1 MYITFEK
8 RKRKPLI
15 LHDYFVMKMKKPMV
29 ELNGDN
35 LSISNMVAVA
45 RNEIEVT
52 ISKEAKERINKASK
66 IVQDIL
72 KEKRRVYGVTTGFGY
87 LQNSA
92 ISPQD
97 TEKLQKNLVI
107 SHAAGVGPEFSH
119 EIVRGMMVLQVN
131 KFARGHSGIRLKVVS
146 LLLKLLNEGITPVVP
161 SRGSVGASGDL
172 APLAHL
178 ALVLIGRGFAYHEET
193 RVPGL
198 KALEIVGLSPVKL
211 SAKEGLALLNG
222 TQAMTSIAAIAVADA
237 EYLVK
242 IANLATSM
250 SMEVHQANIDALD
263 PKIHQAR
270 PHKGQIDA
278 AKEILE
284 FLEDS
289 ERIRKKIA
297 YQDSYSLRCAPV
309 VHGATLDTVRYV
321 KRIIETEMNSSTDNP
336 LIFSPTQVLSGGN
349 FHGQPIALVMD
360 FLGIAIAELG
370 SISERR
376 IERLLNPTL
385 SGLPAFL
392 SLESGINSGFMIA
405 QYTAASLVSENKQL
419 AFPSSVDSIPVSAN
433 QEDHVSMGTI
443 AAIHTRRIVEHV
455 HYILAIELLCVS
467 QAIDLAEIQHQ
478 LAPKTSEVY
487 QNIRKAIPM
496 LHEDRELSPDI
507 NTCVELIRNRSF

>member
-1 MYITFEK
+1 
-8 RKRKPLI
+8 
-15 LHDYFVMKMKKPMV
+15 MKKPIV

-35 LSISNMVAVA
+35 LSISDMVSVA
-45 RNEIEVT
+45 RNETEVT
-52 ISKEAKERINKASK
+52 ISKEAKERINQASK

-72 KEKRRVYGVTTGFGY
+72 KENRRVYGVTTGFGY

-97 TEKLQKNLVI
+97 TQKLQNNLVI

-131 KFARGHSGIRLKVVS
+131 KFARGHSGIRLKITS
-146 LLLKLLNEGITPVVP
+146 LLLNLLNKGITPVVP
-161 SRGSVGASGDL
+161 SQGSLGASGDL

-178 ALVLIGRGFAYHEET
+178 ALVLIGRGIAYHGET

-198 KALEIVGLSPVKL
+198 KALEIAGLSPVEL

-222 TQAMTSIAAIAVADA
+222 TQAMTSVAAIAVADA
-237 EYLVK
+237 EYLIK
-242 IANLATSM
+242 IANLAASM

-289 ERIRKKIA
+289 KSIRKGIA
-297 YQDSYSLRCAPV
+297 YQDSYSLRCAPI
-309 VHGATLDTVRYV
+309 VHGATLDTIRYV
-321 KRIIETEMNSSTDNP
+321 KQIIETEMNSSTDNP
-336 LIFSPTQVLSGGN
+336 LIFSPNEILSGGN
-349 FHGQPIALVMD
+349 FHGQPVAFGMD
-360 FLGIAIAELG
+360 FLGIAVAELG
-370 SISERR
+370 GISERR
-376 IERLLNPTL
+376 IERLLNPTI
-385 SGLPAFL
+385 SGLPPFL
-392 SLESGINSGFMIA
+392 SFESGINSGFMIA

-433 QEDHVSMGTI
+433 QEDHVSMGTV
-443 AAIHTRRIVEHV
+443 AAIHTRRIIEHV
-455 HYILAIELLCVS
+455 HCILAIELLCVS
-467 QAIDLAEIQHQ
+467 QAIDLAEIQDQ
-478 LAPKTSEVY
+478 LAPKTQEAY
-487 QNIRKAIPM
+487 QKIREAVPM

-507 NTCVELIRNRSF
+507 NTCVELIRNRLF

>member
-1 MYITFEK
+1 
-8 RKRKPLI
+8 
-15 LHDYFVMKMKKPMV
+15 MKKPIV

-35 LSISNMVAVA
+35 LSISTMVAIA
-45 RNEIEVT
+45 RNGIEVT
-52 ISKEAKERINKASK
+52 ISKEAKERINDASK
-66 IVQDIL
+66 IIQDIL
-72 KEKRRVYGVTTGFGY
+72 KEKRRIYGITTGFGY
-87 LQNSA
+87 LQNKV

-97 TEKLQKNLVI
+97 TQKLQNNLVI

-131 KFARGHSGIRLKVVS
+131 KFARGHSGIRLEVAY
-146 LLLKLLNEGITPVVP
+146 LLVELLNKGITPVVP
-161 SRGSVGASGDL
+161 SQGSLGASGDL

-178 ALVLIGRGFAYHEET
+178 SLVLIGRGFAYHGET
-193 RVPGL
+193 QIPGL
-198 KALEIVGLSPVKL
+198 KALEIAGLSPVVL

-222 TQAMTSIAAIAVADA
+222 TQAMTSIAALAVTDA
-237 EYLVK
+237 EYLIK

-250 SMEVHQANIDALD
+250 SMEVHQANIDALN

-270 PHKGQIDA
+270 PHEGQIDA
-278 AKEILE
+278 AKEILD

-289 ERIRKKIA
+289 KRIRKNIA

-321 KRIIETEMNSSTDNP
+321 KRTVETEMNSSTDNP
-336 LIFSPTQVLSGGN
+336 LIFSSDQILSGGN

-376 IERLLNPTL
+376 IERLLNPTI
-385 SGLPAFL
+385 SGLPPFL
-392 SLESGINSGFMIA
+392 SFESGINSGFMIA

-419 AFPSSVDSIPVSAN
+419 AFPSSIDSIPVSAN

-443 AAIHTRRIVEHV
+443 AAIHTRRIIEHV
-455 HYILAIELLCVS
+455 HCILAIELLCVS
-467 QAIDLAEIQHQ
+467 QAIDLAEIQGQ
-478 LAPKTSEVY
+478 LAPKTLEAY
-487 QNIRKAIPM
+487 QKIRKAIPT
-496 LHEDRELSPDI
+496 LREDRELAPDI
-507 NTCVELIRNRSF
+507 NACTELIRNRMF